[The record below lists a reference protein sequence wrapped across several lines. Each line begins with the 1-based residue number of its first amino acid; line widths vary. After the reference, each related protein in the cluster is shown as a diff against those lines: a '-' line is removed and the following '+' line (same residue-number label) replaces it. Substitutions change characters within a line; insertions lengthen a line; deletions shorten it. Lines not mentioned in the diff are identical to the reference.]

1 MASTAVS
8 LPNKAFSLARKHSNQ
23 ISAIVKLFL
32 RFARQDVNDPWAMAT
47 GWLISDD
54 TLVTAG
60 HCSYDWSHKL
70 GKLTHVKAYIGY
82 YGKES
87 IKDRKNFAVQFRTGK
102 RVATTQGWLAGGNNE
117 RHDVSFIQVN
127 QPFTGIKPM
136 KYQPT
141 PTTGTKMILGVVGYP
156 GDLMNSKSKEKG
168 AVSFLLRVPRYSSSG
183 LTHDSSCTRCMMVRH
198 LMSQRRRPRCFN
210 ITLTL
215 MEVCDN

>member
-1 MASTAVS
+1 MTGRTNSGS
-8 LPNKAFSLARKHSNQ
+8 LRMSRRTLAITVRSR
-23 ISAIVKLFL
+23 SRTV
-32 RFARQDVNDPWAMAT
+32 R
-47 GWLISDD
+47 
-54 TLVTAG
+54 TLPF
-60 HCSYDWSHKL
+60 
-70 GKLTHVKAYIGY
+70 
-82 YGKES
+82 
-87 IKDRKNFAVQFRTGK
+87 NFAPESESLLPK
-102 RVATTQGWLAGGNNE
+102 AGSLVE
-117 RHDVSFIQVN
+117 TMSVTFIQVN